1 MNDITLMI
9 SSEEQFFERG
19 RALAQNIDMG
29 NKPVKQNIRAFED
42 QHDLEL
48 FKKELANNTQE
59 LSTELTR
66 TRNINT

>member
-19 RALAQNIDMG
+19 RALARSIDMG
-29 NKPVKQNIRAFED
+29 NKPVQQNIRAFED

-48 FKKELANNTQE
+48 FKKGLAKNAQQSSIE
-59 LSTELTR
+59 SDK
-66 TRNINT
+66 